1 MISRVTQQTMQHSS
15 LNNLQRNLK
24 TMNDLQAKMSS
35 GQNFTR
41 ASEDPGAASRSMSL
55 RSEQAAVAQAKRSAD
70 DGAGWL
76 SQIDSALQTSISLL
90 QRARDL
96 TVRGSNE
103 GAGSTESREAIA
115 VELEGLRD
123 ALIDSA
129 NTRLNG
135 RSLFAGTSDANRAF
149 TGPHD
154 TPAYH
159 WNGVE
164 DATVERRLGQDV
176 TVRVDADGLATFG
189 SGANSVFALMDTIAG
204 ELRAG
209 VNVTNN
215 LAEIDA
221 RIDGML
227 NTVTDVGVRHKQVL
241 DAQSSLM
248 LDEQN
253 LRAARTGIEDID
265 LAQTVMELQMQEVA
279 YQGALAATARVL
291 QPSLMDFLR

>member
-15 LNNLQRNLK
+15 LNNLQRNLQ
-24 TMNDLQAKMSS
+24 TLNDLQAKMSS
-35 GQNFTR
+35 GKNFTR
-41 ASEDPGAASRSMSL
+41 ASEDPGAANRSMTL

-76 SQIDSALQTSISLL
+76 AQIDSALQTSISLL

-96 TVRGSNE
+96 TVRGSND

-123 ALIDSA
+123 ALIDAA

-135 RSLFAGTSDANRAF
+135 RSLFAGTSNASRAYE
-149 TGPHD
+149 GP
-154 TPAYH
+154 TSAQPYT
-159 WNGVE
+159 WNGH
-164 DATVERRLGQDV
+164 AGSTVERRLGQDV
-176 TVRVDADGLATFG
+176 TVRVDADGLAAFG
-189 SGANSVFALMDTIAG
+189 QGANSVFALMDTIAG

-209 VNVTNN
+209 NNVTTH
-215 LAEIDA
+215 LADIDA

-241 DAQSSLM
+241 DAQNSLK

-265 LAQTVMELQMQEVA
+265 LAQIVMELQMQEVA
-279 YQGALAATARVL
+279 YQGALGATARVL

>member
-35 GQNFTR
+35 GKNFVR

-55 RSEQAAVAQAKRSAD
+55 RAEQAAAAQAKRSVD

-76 SQIDSALQTSISLL
+76 AQIDSALQTSISLM

-96 TVRGSNE
+96 TVRGSND
-103 GAGSTESREAIA
+103 GAGSTASREAIA

-135 RSLFAGTSDANRAF
+135 RSVFAGTSGGSRAYN
-149 TGPHD
+149 GAGG
-154 TPAYH
+154 TPEYG
-159 WNGVE
+159 WNGV
-164 DATVERRLGQDV
+164 AGASVERRLGQDV
-176 TVRVDADGLATFG
+176 TVRVDAEGPAAFG
-189 SGANSVFALMDTIAG
+189 EGADSVFALIDRIAAD
-204 ELRAG
+204 LRDG
-209 VNVTNN
+209 TNVTTH
-215 LAEIDA
+215 LDDIDQ

-241 DAQSSLM
+241 DAQSNLQLQM
-248 LDEQN
+248 QN
-253 LRAARTGIEDID
+253 LRAARTDIEDID
-265 LAQTVMELQMQEVA
+265 LAQVVMELQMQEVA
-279 YQGALAATARVL
+279 YQGALGATARVL
-291 QPSLMDFLR
+291 QPTLMDFLR